1 MKKIWNLMPMIVAAL
16 FFIACEPKKDNANKD
31 TNETAEEANDDKFQ
45 TNKAEEDA
53 DFVAEAVASNIAEIE
68 MAQLAVQRSDNPEIK
83 EIGRTLENEHNKLL
97 KDLQDLAAK
106 KTISVPAAGE
116 DADRRKIEDLNKEDD
131 IKDFNKDWCKALV
144 DKHENS
150 IEKFEKRLQNT
161 ADPDIKALI
170 NQSLPHLRSH
180 LEKLKATNE
189 KIADASK

>member
-180 LEKLKATNE
+180 LEK
-189 KIADASK
+189 IADASK